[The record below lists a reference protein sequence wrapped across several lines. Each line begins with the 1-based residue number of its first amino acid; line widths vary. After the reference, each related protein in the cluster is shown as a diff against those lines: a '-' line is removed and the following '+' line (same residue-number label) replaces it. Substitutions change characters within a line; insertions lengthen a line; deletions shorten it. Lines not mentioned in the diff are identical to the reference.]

1 MATYEGAAGISQLKA
16 KIKQKSKLLVG
27 ESAEKVAIHLI
38 DNSVIG
44 APYYG
49 VKGGE
54 AVKNDQGDF
63 KNSWQV
69 GLGDADR
76 TIREADPSGSAAIAN
91 AIVKGKAYSMQEKV
105 YVTNNVGHADLVEE
119 GWDDNP
125 VYGWEAKDGYHL
137 VRDSETT
144 ATAILQAVA
153 SKVSKM

>member
-1 MATYEGAAGISQLKA
+1 MTTYEGTTGIAQLKA
-16 KIKQKSKLLVG
+16 KIKQKSKLLIG
-27 ESAEKVAIHLI
+27 ESAEKVAVHLI

-54 AVKNDQGDF
+54 AVENDQGDF

-91 AIVKGKAYSMQEKV
+91 AIVKGKAYNMQEKV
-105 YVTNNVGHADLVEE
+105 YVTNNAAL
-119 GWDDNP
+119 
-125 VYGWEAKDGYHL
+125 GYCPRKIRNAL
-137 VRDSETT
+137 NCCNVISYWFALRSSS
-144 ATAILQAVA
+144 LLR
-153 SKVSKM
+153 

>member
-1 MATYEGAAGISQLKA
+1 MAIYEGVAGIAQLKD

-44 APYYG
+44 APYYS
-49 VKGGE
+49 VKGAD
-54 AVKNDQGDF
+54 AVENDEGDF
-63 KNSWQV
+63 KNSWKV
-69 GLGDADR
+69 GLGSADP
-76 TIREADPSGSAAIAN
+76 TIREADPAGTAAIAD
-91 AIVKGKAYSMQEKV
+91 AIVKGKSYNMQDKV
-105 YVTNNVGHADLVEE
+105 YITNNVGHAELVEE

-125 VYGWEAKDGYHL
+125 IFGWQAKDGYHL

>member
-1 MATYEGAAGISQLKA
+1 MAIYEGAAGISKLKE

-27 ESAEKVAIHLI
+27 ESAEKVATYLI

-49 VKGGE
+49 VKGDG
-54 AVKNDQGDF
+54 AVENDQGDF

-69 GLGDADR
+69 GLGEADK

-91 AIVKGKAYSMQEKV
+91 AIVKGKSYNMQDKV
-105 YVTNNVGHADLVEE
+105 YITNNVEHAELVEE

-125 VYGWEAKDGYHL
+125 VFGWEAKDGYHL
-137 VRDSETT
+137 VRDSEPI

-153 SKVSKM
+153 NKVSKM

>member
-1 MATYEGAAGISQLKA
+1 MATYEGVAGIAQLKN

-49 VKGGE
+49 VKGDY

-63 KNSWQV
+63 KNSWKV
-69 GLGDADR
+69 GLGSADP
-76 TIREADPSGSAAIAN
+76 TIREADPAGTAAIAD
-91 AIVKGKAYSMQEKV
+91 AIVKDKSYNMQDKV
-105 YVTNNVGHADLVEE
+105 YITNNVKHAELVEE

-125 VYGWEAKDGYHL
+125 VFGWKAKDGYHL
-137 VRDSETT
+137 VRDSEPT

-153 SKVSKM
+153 NKVSKM

>member
-1 MATYEGAAGISQLKA
+1 MATYEGVAGIAQLKD

-44 APYYG
+44 APYYA

-69 GLGDADR
+69 GLGEADK

-91 AIVKGKAYSMQEKV
+91 AIVKGKAYNMQEKV
-105 YVTNNVGHADLVEE
+105 YISNNVEHADLVEE

-125 VYGWEAKDGYHL
+125 IYGWEAKDGYHL
-137 VRDSETT
+137 LRDSEPT

-153 SKVSKM
+153 NKVSKM

>member
-1 MATYEGAAGISQLKA
+1 MATYEGNAGISQLRA

-54 AVKNDQGDF
+54 AVENDQGDF

-76 TIREADPSGSAAIAN
+76 MIREADPSGSAAIAN
-91 AIVKGKAYSMQEKV
+91 AIVKGKAYNLQEKV
-105 YVTNNVGHADLVEE
+105 YITNNVAHAELVEE

-125 VYGWEAKDGYHL
+125 VFGWQAKDGYHL

-153 SKVSKM
+153 NKVSKM

>member
-1 MATYEGAAGISQLKA
+1 MATYEGVAGIAQLKD

-27 ESAEKVAIHLI
+27 ESAEKVATYLI

-44 APYYG
+44 APYYS

-54 AVKNDQGDF
+54 AVENDQGDF

-69 GLGDADR
+69 GLGEADK

-91 AIVKGKAYSMQEKV
+91 AIVKGKAYNMQDKV
-105 YVTNNVGHADLVEE
+105 YITNNVKHAELVEE

-125 VYGWEAKDGYHL
+125 VFGWKAKDGYHL
-137 VRDSETT
+137 VRDSEPT

-153 SKVSKM
+153 NKVSKM